1 MTQTI
6 VNTSEPDDSG
16 ALFLDIVA
24 RRRSMRDFKPDPV
37 PTEIIESVFGGA
49 QRAPSNCNTQ
59 PWFVHVVTGE
69 TLEQLR
75 AELPAK
81 FAAGEIALDFPYNG
95 QYDGVY
101 KDRQYASATALYDS
115 LGIAREQKAERNA
128 WFMRN
133 FSFFDAPAVAFFTLP
148 TGFGLREACDLG
160 MFAQTVMLGL
170 TAHGL
175 GSCPQ
180 TALAFLANV
189 IRPTLG
195 LGDHEQLMFGMSF
208 GYPTDTAVNDV
219 STERAALEEV
229 VTFHS

>member
-1 MTQTI
+1 MNIADPTH
-6 VNTSEPDDSG
+6 VFFDVVS
-16 ALFLDIVA
+16 
-24 RRRSMRDFKPDPV
+24 RRRSMRDFKSDPV
-37 PTEIIESVFGGA
+37 PRELIESVFGKA

-69 TLEQLR
+69 KLEQLR
-75 AELPAK
+75 QELPAK
-81 FAAGEIALDFPYNG
+81 FSAGEIALDFPYDG
-95 QYDGVY
+95 QYEGVY
-101 KDRQYASATALYDS
+101 KERQHASAAALYDS
-115 LGIAREQKAERNA
+115 LGIARDQKAERNE

-189 IRPTLG
+189 IRPALS

-208 GYPTDTAVNDV
+208 GYPAETVVNEV
-219 STERAALEEV
+219 ATERASLGDV
-229 VTFHS
+229 VTFHC

>member
-1 MTQTI
+1 MINTNSKQVFANI
-6 VNTSEPDDSG
+6 VS
-16 ALFLDIVA
+16 

-37 PTEIIESVFGGA
+37 PRELIESVFGTA

-69 TLEQLR
+69 KLERLR
-75 AELPAK
+75 EALPAK
-81 FAAGEIALDFPYNG
+81 FAAGEIALDFPYDG
-95 QYDGVY
+95 QYEGVY
-101 KDRQYASATALYDS
+101 KERQYASAAALYDS
-115 LGIAREQKAERNA
+115 LGIARDQKAERNA

-189 IRPTLG
+189 IRPALS

-208 GYPTDTAVNDV
+208 GYPTDTVVNEV
-219 STERAALEEV
+219 TTERASLADV
-229 VTFHS
+229 VTFHC

>member
-1 MTQTI
+1 MNAADPTQ
-6 VNTSEPDDSG
+6 V
-16 ALFLDIVA
+16 FLDVVS
-24 RRRSMRDFKPDPV
+24 RRRSSRDFKSDPV
-37 PTEIIESVFGGA
+37 PRELIESVFGTA

-69 TLEQLR
+69 TLDQLR
-75 AELPAK
+75 QELPTRL
-81 FAAGEIALDFPYNG
+81 AAGDIALDSPYDG
-95 QYDGVY
+95 KYEGVY
-101 KDRQYASATALYDS
+101 KERQYASAAALYDS
-115 LGIAREQKAERNA
+115 LGIARDQKAERNA

-189 IRPTLG
+189 IRPALC

-208 GYPTDTAVNDV
+208 GYPNDTAVNEV
-219 STERAALEEV
+219 TTERASLADV
-229 VTFHS
+229 VTFHC

>member
-1 MTQTI
+1 M
-6 VNTSEPDDSG
+6 DDSVSSG
-16 ALFLDIVA
+16 ELFLNIVSN
-24 RRRSMRDFKPDPV
+24 RRSMRDFKPDPV
-37 PTEIIESVFGGA
+37 PQDIIASVFGGA

-69 TLEQLR
+69 MLEQLR
-75 AELPAK
+75 VELPAK
-81 FAAGEIALDFPYNG
+81 FAVGEIALDFPFNG
-95 QYDGVY
+95 HYEGVY

-133 FSFFDAPAVAFFTLP
+133 FSFFGAPAVALFTLP
-148 TGFGLREACDLG
+148 TGFGQREACDLG

-208 GYPTDTAVNDV
+208 GYPTNAAVNEV
-219 STERAALEEV
+219 RTERAALEDV

>member
-1 MTQTI
+1 MNVANPTQ
-6 VNTSEPDDSG
+6 V
-16 ALFLDIVA
+16 FLDVVS
-24 RRRSMRDFKPDPV
+24 RRRSMRDFKSDPV
-37 PTEIIESVFGGA
+37 PREIIESVFGTA

-75 AELPAK
+75 QDLPAK
-81 FAAGEIALDFPYNG
+81 FAAGEIALDFPYDG
-95 QYDGVY
+95 QYEGVY
-101 KDRQYASATALYDS
+101 KERQYASAAALYDS
-115 LGIAREQKAERNA
+115 LGIARDQKAERNA

-189 IRPTLG
+189 IRPALS

-208 GYPTDTAVNDV
+208 GYPTDTAVNEV
-219 STERAALEEV
+219 TTERASLADV
-229 VTFHS
+229 VTFHC

>member
-1 MTQTI
+1 M
-6 VNTSEPDDSG
+6 NDSVSSG
-16 ALFLDIVA
+16 ELFLNIVSS
-24 RRRSMRDFKPDPV
+24 RCSMRDFKPDAV
-37 PTEIIESVFGGA
+37 PNDIIASIFGGA

-81 FAAGEIALDFPYNG
+81 FAVGEIALDFPYDG
-95 QYDGVY
+95 QYEGVY
-101 KDRQYASATALYDS
+101 RDRQYASATALYDS
-115 LGIAREQKAERNA
+115 LGIAREQEVERNA

-180 TALAFLANV
+180 TSLAFLSDV
-189 IRPTLG
+189 SRPTLG
-195 LGDHEQLMFGMSF
+195 LGNHEQLMFGMSF
-208 GYPTDTAVNDV
+208 GYPTEAAVNEVRTD
-219 STERAALEEV
+219 RAALEDV

>member
-1 MTQTI
+1 MTVADPTQ
-6 VNTSEPDDSG
+6 V
-16 ALFLDIVA
+16 FLDVVS
-24 RRRSMRDFKPDPV
+24 RRRSMRDFRPDPV
-37 PTEIIESVFGGA
+37 PRELIESVFGTA

-69 TLEQLR
+69 KLERLR
-75 AELPAK
+75 EALPAK
-81 FAAGEIALDFPYNG
+81 FAAGEIALDFPYDG
-95 QYDGVY
+95 QYEGVY
-101 KDRQYASATALYDS
+101 KERQYASAAALYDS
-115 LGIAREQKAERNA
+115 LGIARDQKAERNA

-189 IRPTLG
+189 IRPALS

-208 GYPTDTAVNDV
+208 GYPTDTAVNEV
-219 STERAALEEV
+219 TTERASLADV
-229 VTFHS
+229 VTFHC

>member
-6 VNTSEPDDSG
+6 ANTSDRDDTG

-37 PTEIIESVFGGA
+37 PTEIIASVFGGA

-75 AELPAK
+75 AELPSK
-81 FAAGEIALDFPYNG
+81 FAAGEIALDFPYDG
-95 QYDGVY
+95 QYEGIY

-180 TALAFLANV
+180 TALAFLTNV

-208 GYPTDTAVNDV
+208 GYPTDTAVNEV
-219 STERAALEEV
+219 RTERAMLEDV

>member
-1 MTQTI
+1 MTM
-6 VNTSEPDDSG
+6 NDSVSSG
-16 ALFLDIVA
+16 ELFLNIVSS
-24 RRRSMRDFKPDPV
+24 RRSMRDFKPEPV
-37 PTEIIESVFGGA
+37 PKDIIESVFGGA

-69 TLEQLR
+69 TLERLR

-81 FAAGEIALDFPYNG
+81 FAAGEIALDFPY
-95 QYDGVY
+95 DGLYVGGY

-180 TALAFLANV
+180 TALAFLTNV

-195 LGDHEQLMFGMSF
+195 LGDNEQLMFGMSF
-208 GYPTDTAVNDV
+208 GYPTDTAVNEV
-219 STERAALEEV
+219 RTERATLEDV
-229 VTFHS
+229 VTFHF

>member
-1 MTQTI
+1 MADTMETI
-6 VNTSEPDDSG
+6 NT
-16 ALFLDIVA
+16 FLSVVES
-24 RRRSMRDFKPDPV
+24 RRSMRDFKSDPV
-37 PTEIIESVFGGA
+37 PESVIEAVFGAA

-69 TLEQLR
+69 TLENLR
-75 AELPAK
+75 SELPAK
-81 FAAGEIALDFPYNG
+81 FAAGEIALDFPYDG
-95 QYDGVY
+95 QYEGVY
-101 KDRQYASATALYDS
+101 KERQYASAAALYDS

-160 MFAQTVMLGL
+160 MYAQTVMLGL

-180 TALAFLANV
+180 TSLAFLANV
-189 IRPTLG
+189 LRPALS
-195 LGDHEQLMFGMSF
+195 LGDNEQLMFGMSF
-208 GYPTDTAVNDV
+208 GYPSESAVNEVRTD
-219 STERAALEEV
+219 RAPLDEV
-229 VTFHS
+229 VTFHR

>member
-1 MTQTI
+1 MTM
-6 VNTSEPDDSG
+6 NDSVPSG
-16 ALFLDIVA
+16 ELFLNIVSS
-24 RRRSMRDFKPDPV
+24 RRSMRDFKPEPV
-37 PTEIIESVFGGA
+37 PRDIIESVFSGA

-69 TLEQLR
+69 TLERLR

-81 FAAGEIALDFPYNG
+81 FAAGDIALDFPYDG
-95 QYDGVY
+95 QYEGVY
-101 KDRQYASATALYDS
+101 KDRQCASATALYDS
-115 LGIAREQKAERNA
+115 LGIAREQKVERNA

-195 LGDHEQLMFGMSF
+195 LGDNEQWMFGMSF
-208 GYPTDTAVNDV
+208 GYPTDTAVNEV
-219 STERAALEEV
+219 RTERAALEDV

>member
-1 MTQTI
+1 MNVADPTQ
-6 VNTSEPDDSG
+6 V
-16 ALFLDIVA
+16 FLDVVS
-24 RRRSMRDFKPDPV
+24 RRRSMRDFKSDPV
-37 PTEIIESVFGGA
+37 PREIIESVFGTA

-69 TLEQLR
+69 KLEQLR
-75 AELPAK
+75 QELPAK
-81 FAAGEIALDFPYNG
+81 FAAGEIALDFPYDG
-95 QYDGVY
+95 QYEGVY
-101 KDRQYASATALYDS
+101 KERQYASAAALYDS
-115 LGIAREQKAERNA
+115 LGIARDQKAERNA

-189 IRPTLG
+189 IRPALS

-208 GYPTDTAVNDV
+208 GYPTDTAVNEV
-219 STERAALEEV
+219 TTERASLADV
-229 VTFHS
+229 VTFHC

>member
-1 MTQTI
+1 MNDADPTQ
-6 VNTSEPDDSG
+6 V
-16 ALFLDIVA
+16 FLDVVS
-24 RRRSMRDFKPDPV
+24 RRRSMRDFKSDPV
-37 PTEIIESVFGGA
+37 PRELIESVFGTA

-75 AELPAK
+75 QELPAK
-81 FAAGEIALDFPYNG
+81 FAAGEIALDFPYDG
-95 QYDGVY
+95 QYEGVY
-101 KDRQYASATALYDS
+101 KERQYASAAALYDS
-115 LGIAREQKAERNA
+115 LGISRDQKAERNA

-189 IRPTLG
+189 IRPALT

-208 GYPTDTAVNDV
+208 GYPNDTAVNEV
-219 STERAALEEV
+219 ATERASLADV
-229 VTFHS
+229 VTYHC

>member
-1 MTQTI
+1 MNVADPTQ
-6 VNTSEPDDSG
+6 V
-16 ALFLDIVA
+16 FLDVVS
-24 RRRSMRDFKPDPV
+24 RRRSMRDFKSDPV
-37 PTEIIESVFGGA
+37 PREIIESVFGTA

-75 AELPAK
+75 QELPAK
-81 FAAGEIALDFPYNG
+81 FAAGEIALDFPYDG
-95 QYDGVY
+95 QYEGVY
-101 KDRQYASATALYDS
+101 KERQYASAAALYDS
-115 LGIAREQKAERNA
+115 LGIARDQKAERNA

-189 IRPTLG
+189 IRPALS

-208 GYPTDTAVNDV
+208 GYPTDTAVNEV
-219 STERAALEEV
+219 TTERASLADV
-229 VTFHS
+229 VTFHC

>member
-1 MTQTI
+1 M
-6 VNTSEPDDSG
+6 DDSVSSG
-16 ALFLDIVA
+16 ELFLNIVSN
-24 RRRSMRDFKPDPV
+24 RRSMRDFKPDPV
-37 PTEIIESVFGGA
+37 PQDIIASVFGGA

-75 AELPAK
+75 VELLAK
-81 FAAGEIALDFPYNG
+81 FAVGGIALDFPYDG
-95 QYDGVY
+95 HYEGVY

-133 FSFFDAPAVAFFTLP
+133 FSFFDAPAVALFTLP

-180 TALAFLANV
+180 TALAFLTNV

-208 GYPTDTAVNDV
+208 GYPTDAAVNEV
-219 STERAALEEV
+219 RTERAALEDV

>member
-1 MTQTI
+1 
-6 VNTSEPDDSG
+6 
-16 ALFLDIVA
+16 
-24 RRRSMRDFKPDPV
+24 MRQASQ
-37 PTEIIESVFGGA
+37 E
-49 QRAPSNCNTQ
+49 
-59 PWFVHVVTGE
+59 
-69 TLEQLR
+69 
-75 AELPAK
+75 
-81 FAAGEIALDFPYNG
+81 FAAGEIELDFPYDG
-95 QYDGVY
+95 QYEGVY
-101 KDRQYASATALYDS
+101 KERQYASATALYDS
-115 LGIAREQKAERNA
+115 LGIARDQKAERNA

-189 IRPTLG
+189 IRPALS

-208 GYPTDTAVNDV
+208 GFPTDTAVNEV
-219 STERAALEEV
+219 TTERASLGDV
-229 VTFHS
+229 VTFHC

>member
-1 MTQTI
+1 MNVANPTQ
-6 VNTSEPDDSG
+6 V
-16 ALFLDIVA
+16 FLDVVS
-24 RRRSMRDFKPDPV
+24 RRRSMRDFKSDPV
-37 PTEIIESVFGGA
+37 PREIIDSVFGTA

-75 AELPAK
+75 QELPAK
-81 FAAGEIALDFPYNG
+81 FAAGEIALDFPYDG
-95 QYDGVY
+95 QYEGVY
-101 KDRQYASATALYDS
+101 KERQYASAAALYDS
-115 LGIAREQKAERNA
+115 LGISRDQKAERNA

-189 IRPTLG
+189 IRPALS

-208 GYPTDTAVNDV
+208 GYPNDTAVNEV
-219 STERAALEEV
+219 ATERASLADV
-229 VTFHS
+229 VTYHC

>member
-1 MTQTI
+1 MNLADPTQ
-6 VNTSEPDDSG
+6 V
-16 ALFLDIVA
+16 FLDVVS

-37 PTEIIESVFGGA
+37 PREIIESVFGTA
-49 QRAPSNCNTQ
+49 QQAPSNCNTQ

-75 AELPAK
+75 QELPAK
-81 FAAGEIALDFPYNG
+81 FAAGEIALDFPYDG
-95 QYDGVY
+95 QYEGVY
-101 KDRQYASATALYDS
+101 KERQYASAAALYDS
-115 LGIAREQKAERNA
+115 LGIARDQKAERNA

-189 IRPTLG
+189 IRPVLS

-208 GYPTDTAVNDV
+208 GYPTDTAVNEV
-219 STERAALEEV
+219 TTERASLGDV
-229 VTFHS
+229 VTFHC

>member
-1 MTQTI
+1 MNVANPTQ
-6 VNTSEPDDSG
+6 V
-16 ALFLDIVA
+16 FLDVVS
-24 RRRSMRDFKPDPV
+24 RRRSMRDFKSDPV
-37 PTEIIESVFGGA
+37 PREIIESVFGTA

-75 AELPAK
+75 QELPAK
-81 FAAGEIALDFPYNG
+81 FAAGEIALDFPYDG
-95 QYDGVY
+95 QYEGVY
-101 KDRQYASATALYDS
+101 KERQYASATALYDS
-115 LGIAREQKAERNA
+115 LGIARDQKAERNA

-189 IRPTLG
+189 IRPALS

-208 GYPTDTAVNDV
+208 GYPTDTAVNEV
-219 STERAALEEV
+219 TTERASLGDV
-229 VTFHS
+229 VTFHC

>member
-1 MTQTI
+1 MTMNGS
-6 VNTSEPDDSG
+6 VSSG
-16 ALFLDIVA
+16 ELFLNIVSS
-24 RRRSMRDFKPDPV
+24 RRSMRDFKPEPV
-37 PTEIIESVFGGA
+37 PRDIIESVFGGA

-69 TLEQLR
+69 ALERLR

-81 FAAGEIALDFPYNG
+81 FAAGEIALDFPYDG
-95 QYDGVY
+95 QYEGVY

-195 LGDHEQLMFGMSF
+195 LGDNEQLMFGMSF
-208 GYPTDTAVNDV
+208 GYPTDMAVNGV
-219 STERAALEEV
+219 RTERAPLEDV

>member
-1 MTQTI
+1 M
-6 VNTSEPDDSG
+6 NDSVSSG
-16 ALFLDIVA
+16 ELFLNIVSS
-24 RRRSMRDFKPDPV
+24 RRSMRDFKPDSV
-37 PTEIIESVFGGA
+37 PQDIIASVFGGA

-81 FAAGEIALDFPYNG
+81 FAAGEIALDFPYDG
-95 QYDGVY
+95 QYEGVY
-101 KDRQYASATALYDS
+101 RDRQYASATALYDS
-115 LGIAREQKAERNA
+115 LGIARERKAERNA

-180 TALAFLANV
+180 TSLAFLSNV

-195 LGDHEQLMFGMSF
+195 LGNHEQLMFGMSF
-208 GYPTDTAVNDV
+208 GYPTDAAVNEVCTD
-219 STERAALEEV
+219 RAALDDV

>member
-1 MTQTI
+1 MNVANPTQ
-6 VNTSEPDDSG
+6 V
-16 ALFLDIVA
+16 FLDVVS
-24 RRRSMRDFKPDPV
+24 RRRSMRDFKSDPV
-37 PTEIIESVFGGA
+37 PREIIESVFGAA

-75 AELPAK
+75 QELPAK
-81 FAAGEIALDFPYNG
+81 FAAGEIALDFPYDG
-95 QYDGVY
+95 QYEGVY
-101 KDRQYASATALYDS
+101 KERQYASAAALYDS
-115 LGIAREQKAERNA
+115 LGIARDQKAERNA

-189 IRPTLG
+189 IRPALS

-208 GYPTDTAVNDV
+208 GYPTDTAVNEV
-219 STERAALEEV
+219 TTERASLADV
-229 VTFHS
+229 VTFHC

>member
-1 MTQTI
+1 MNVADPRQ
-6 VNTSEPDDSG
+6 V
-16 ALFLDIVA
+16 FLDVVS
-24 RRRSMRDFKPDPV
+24 RRRSMRDFKSDPV
-37 PTEIIESVFGGA
+37 PRELIESVFGTA
-49 QRAPSNCNTQ
+49 QRAPSNCNIQ

-75 AELPAK
+75 QELPAK
-81 FAAGEIALDFPYNG
+81 FAAGEIALDFPYDG
-95 QYDGVY
+95 QYEGVY
-101 KDRQYASATALYDS
+101 KERQYASAAALYDS
-115 LGIAREQKAERNA
+115 LGISRDQKAERNA

-133 FSFFDAPAVAFFTLP
+133 FSFFGAPAVAFFTLP

-189 IRPTLG
+189 IRPALT

-208 GYPTDTAVNDV
+208 GYPNDTAVNEV
-219 STERAALEEV
+219 ATERASLADV
-229 VTFHS
+229 VTYHC

>member
-1 MTQTI
+1 MNDR
-6 VNTSEPDDSG
+6 VSSG
-16 ALFLDIVA
+16 ELFLNIVSN
-24 RRRSMRDFKPDPV
+24 RRSIRDFTPDPV
-37 PTEIIESVFGGA
+37 PQDIIASVFGGA

-81 FAAGEIALDFPYNG
+81 FAASEIALDFPYDG
-95 QYDGVY
+95 HYEGVY
-101 KDRQYASATALYDS
+101 RDRQYASATALYDS

-180 TALAFLANV
+180 TALAFLANA
-189 IRPTLG
+189 IRPTLS

-208 GYPTDTAVNDV
+208 GYPTDAAVNEV
-219 STERAALEEV
+219 RTERAALEDV
-229 VTFHS
+229 VTIHS

>member
-1 MTQTI
+1 MNIADPTQ
-6 VNTSEPDDSG
+6 V
-16 ALFLDIVA
+16 FLDVVS
-24 RRRSMRDFKPDPV
+24 RRRSMRDFKSDPV
-37 PTEIIESVFGGA
+37 PREIIESVFGTA

-69 TLEQLR
+69 KLEQLR
-75 AELPAK
+75 QELPAK
-81 FAAGEIALDFPYNG
+81 FAAGEIALDFPYDG
-95 QYDGVY
+95 QYEGVY
-101 KDRQYASATALYDS
+101 KERQYASAAALYDS
-115 LGIAREQKAERNA
+115 LGIARDQKAERNA

-189 IRPTLG
+189 IRPALS

-208 GYPTDTAVNDV
+208 GYPTVTAVNEV
-219 STERAALEEV
+219 TTERASLADV
-229 VTFHS
+229 VTFHC

>member
-1 MTQTI
+1 MADTMETI
-6 VNTSEPDDSG
+6 NT
-16 ALFLDIVA
+16 FLSVVES
-24 RRRSMRDFKPDPV
+24 RRSMRDFKSDPV
-37 PTEIIESVFGGA
+37 PESVIEAVFGAA

-69 TLEQLR
+69 TLEKLR
-75 AELPAK
+75 SELPAK
-81 FAAGEIALDFPYNG
+81 FAAGEVALDFPYDG
-95 QYDGVY
+95 QYEGVY
-101 KDRQYASATALYDS
+101 KERQYASAAALYDS

-160 MFAQTVMLGL
+160 MYAQTVMLGL

-180 TALAFLANV
+180 TSLAFLANV
-189 IRPTLG
+189 LRPALS
-195 LGDHEQLMFGMSF
+195 LGDNEQLMFGMSF
-208 GYPTDTAVNDV
+208 GYPSESAVNEVRTD
-219 STERAALEEV
+219 RAPLDEV
-229 VTFHS
+229 VTFHR

>member
-1 MTQTI
+1 M
-6 VNTSEPDDSG
+6 NDSVSSG
-16 ALFLDIVA
+16 ELFLNIVSC
-24 RRRSMRDFKPDPV
+24 RRSIRDFKPDSV
-37 PTEIIESVFGGA
+37 PQDIISSVFGGA

-69 TLEQLR
+69 TLEQLK

-81 FAAGEIALDFPYNG
+81 FAAGEIALDFPYDG
-95 QYDGVY
+95 QYEGVY
-101 KDRQYASATALYDS
+101 RDRQYASATALYDS
-115 LGIAREQKAERNA
+115 LGIARERKAERNA
-128 WFMRN
+128 WFLRN

-180 TALAFLANV
+180 TSLAFLANV

-195 LGDHEQLMFGMSF
+195 LGNHEQLMFGMSF
-208 GYPTDTAVNDV
+208 GYPTEAAVNEVRTD
-219 STERAALEEV
+219 RAALEDV